1 MLHTESYATGISS
14 FVNAECYGGCFMANT
29 YRLILIP
36 QYFMCGIPIWLCASA
51 VRDCSIWLALF
62 AIVALLVLLCVTP
75 ICRGRESLFTFLIL
89 TAMGFPV
96 NIRVITYLWANEF
109 LGDPFWLSG
118 VLWSYF
124 TLRVNVLPSSFSVY
138 TVVFVSS

>member
-1 MLHTESYATGISS
+1 
-14 FVNAECYGGCFMANT
+14 MANT

-118 VLWSYF
+118 VLWSI
-124 TLRVNVLPSSFSVY
+124 VIMCPIK
-138 TVVFVSS
+138 

>member
-1 MLHTESYATGISS
+1 
-14 FVNAECYGGCFMANT
+14 MANT

-118 VLWSYF
+118 VLWSIVIMGILTSIEQIMIG
-124 TLRVNVLPSSFSVY
+124 TLVRALWPRQLRTRSSKITAEKNLS
-138 TVVFVSS
+138 

>member
-1 MLHTESYATGISS
+1 
-14 FVNAECYGGCFMANT
+14 MANT

-36 QYFMCGIPIWLCASA
+36 QYFLCGIPIWLSAIA
-51 VRDCSIWLALF
+51 VRDHSIWLTLL
-62 AIVALLVLLCVTP
+62 AIAALLILLCVMP

-118 VLWSYF
+118 ILWSIVIMGILTSIEQIVIG
-124 TLRVNVLPSSFSVY
+124 TLVRALWPRQLRTRSSRI
-138 TVVFVSS
+138 TAE